1 MPKKLKNTISW
12 ALDKNVSRFD
22 EIRRKYFGKDVK
34 HDLVDVT
41 WVGCDFAPGSVCLEH
56 LLNPPAFI

>member
-22 EIRRKYFGKDVK
+22 AIRRKYFGKDVK
-34 HDLVDVT
+34 HDLVDL
-41 WVGCDFAPGSVCLEH
+41 GRM
-56 LLNPPAFI
+56 